1 MSAMLS
7 FADWLLMVV
16 VYLPVGFRA
25 SSDHC
30 FRSDYGWIAE
40 RRLSAA
46 QIRHVLLY
54 PRNERDRFTPE

>member
-16 VYLPVGFRA
+16 VYLPVRFRA

-30 FRSDYGWIAE
+30 FRSDYG
-40 RRLSAA
+40 RKAA
-46 QIRHVLLY
+46 VKGHNKFVMLAAVRAHQFCFQLL
-54 PRNERDRFTPE
+54 RD